1 MHSSSL
7 ECFCWGRGGGWLGS
21 RPERG
26 GGEGGGE
33 SSPAPG
39 APGSGG
45 EITPPSSSGQKSV
58 LPSPPAPRPGNTAA
72 RGEGREGGSCP
83 LPTSRP
89 WFWKLPGYP
98 IPGGLP
104 LSVAPASGSSSVDV
118 GPRSIG
124 PQRRRRRQN
133 GKRKKESSLLRGP
146 SGSWSVAADS
156 RPPGSTSPTQGPGL
170 AEKEDLPPAGSP
182 GTWVLGGGWVR
193 VGRPGGAAR
202 GGPAEGPGGDRAGRR
217 GLWRWG
223 SQDAQARAL
232 GTHGSQCSRSRRT
245 GRGWEGSGRGGWA
258 RLVFYDEKAGR
269 GSHQMQGSVGAQ
281 GGGQSLRSLWGPPQF
296 PWHAHPSLPQRLP
309 RAPSSGTSSSP
320 QVELLKGQGVGQ
332 EDPPQDSGRS
342 RLEQAAP
349 PPPPQRRSPQEEC
362 PEDRGQA
369 LPGE

>member
-202 GGPAEGPGGDRAGRR
+202 GDQLRGQEGTEPEGGGSGGGGHRTPRRGPWGPTGVSAAGPGGR
-217 GLWRWG
+217 G
-223 SQDAQARAL
+223 
-232 GTHGSQCSRSRRT
+232 
-245 GRGWEGSGRGGWA
+245 E
-258 RLVFYDEKAGR
+258 AGR
-269 GSHQMQGSVGAQ
+269 GLGVGGGPGLCSTMRKQ
-281 GGGQSLRSLWGPPQF
+281 GGGATKCRAAWGPR
-296 PWHAHPSLPQRLP
+296 AEGSPSGLSGAPLSFLGMP
-309 RAPSSGTSSSP
+309 TRASPNVCLAPP
-320 QVELLKGQGVGQ
+320 QVEPAVPLRW
-332 EDPPQDSGRS
+332 S
-342 RLEQAAP
+342 
-349 PPPPQRRSPQEEC
+349 C
-362 PEDRGQA
+362 
-369 LPGE
+369 